1 LIFWTLLIA
10 LPIAGLALLLAR
22 PAADV
27 HWEHHPAHFWL
38 VLGVSLVSVVLGALT
53 SEAATRRSDAR
64 TFLVSLAFLASAGF
78 LGLHALAT
86 PGVLLANRNT
96 GFVIATPVGLALAA
110 VFAVL
115 WSFDLSAET
124 AAAILRRKHHRRRA
138 APVLLGVTA
147 DDEPRLPGSDSRP
160 AGPGGDRGQTTFV
173 RSQSTLTPSPWATSR
188 SRGKPS
194 PWPRMS

>member
-1 LIFWTLLIA
+1 
-10 LPIAGLALLLAR
+10 
-22 PAADV
+22 V

-86 PGVLLANRNT
+86 PGVLLENRNT

-115 WSFDLSAET
+115 SSFDLSAET

-147 DDEPRLPGSDSRP
+147 GDEPRLPASDSRP
-160 AGPGGDRGQTTFV
+160 AGPGGDRGQRTFV
-173 RSQSTLTPSPWATSR
+173 AISVHAHAKPLGDLEVKGKAEPVAAYVLT
-188 SRGKPS
+188 GLG
-194 PWPRMS
+194 